1 VNLDTALRDLVRE
14 IIRDEIR
21 PLQEQLRFVIEVA
34 AKGRPANESAEGAY
48 LTVEQV
54 AATMNVTEATVRTW
68 IKSGALTASRPSAG
82 EKVGRVYRVCRA
94 DLDAFTA
101 GARSPIAQE
110 HEDIKAEAANIVTL
124 ATHRRK
130 L

>member
-1 VNLDTALRDLVRE
+1 MNLDAAMRDLIRE

-21 PLQEQLRFVIEVA
+21 PLQEQLLFAIDISVKR
-34 AKGRPANESAEGAY
+34 RPANELAEATF
-48 LTVEQV
+48 LTVEEV
-54 AATMNVTEATVRTW
+54 AATMKVTEATVRTW

-82 EKVGRVYRVCRA
+82 EKVGRVYRVCRS
-94 DLDAFTA
+94 DLDAFIA
-101 GARSPIAQE
+101 GARSPVAQE

>member
-1 VNLDTALRDLVRE
+1 MNLDTALRDLVRE

-21 PLQEQLRFVIEVA
+21 PLQEQLRFVIELA
-34 AKGRPANESAEGAY
+34 GKGCPANESAEGAY

-68 IKSGALTASRPSAG
+68 IKSGALTASRPTAG
-82 EKVGRVYRVCRA
+82 EKVGRVYRVCRS
-94 DLDAFTA
+94 DLHAFVA
-101 GARSPIAQE
+101 GGRSLIAQE
-110 HEDIKAEAANIVTL
+110 RGDIKAEAANIVTL